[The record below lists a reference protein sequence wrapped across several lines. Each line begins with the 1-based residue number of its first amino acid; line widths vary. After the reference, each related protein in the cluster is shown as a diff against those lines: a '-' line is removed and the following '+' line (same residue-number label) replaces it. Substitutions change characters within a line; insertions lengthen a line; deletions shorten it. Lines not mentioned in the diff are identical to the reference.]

1 MCSLTSGN
9 IRKMIN
15 FLNLAN
21 EFLKSHYE
29 IVTYLFNKRF
39 LTLYSEKGA
48 QAIGDSLVFGLD
60 G

>member
-48 QAIGDSLVFGLD
+48 RAIGD
-60 G
+60 